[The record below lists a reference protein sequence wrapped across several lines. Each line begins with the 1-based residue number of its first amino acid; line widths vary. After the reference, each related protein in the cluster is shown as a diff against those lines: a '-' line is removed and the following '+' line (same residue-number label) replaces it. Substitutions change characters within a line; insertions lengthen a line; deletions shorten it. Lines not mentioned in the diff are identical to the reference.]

1 MTYAD
6 NDIDWEA
13 FLELTESEVK
23 SLVPK
28 LGTAKRI
35 LRLQSSVVCLTSMFF
50 VTLLALVLWCMG
62 GSNVP
67 LVVYIL
73 KPCSYVK
80 CADSQF
86 P

>member
-35 LRLQSSVVCLTSMFF
+35 LRLQSSVVCLT
-50 VTLLALVLWCMG
+50 L
-62 GSNVP
+62 
-67 LVVYIL
+67 
-73 KPCSYVK
+73 CSL
-80 CADSQF
+80 
-86 P
+86 